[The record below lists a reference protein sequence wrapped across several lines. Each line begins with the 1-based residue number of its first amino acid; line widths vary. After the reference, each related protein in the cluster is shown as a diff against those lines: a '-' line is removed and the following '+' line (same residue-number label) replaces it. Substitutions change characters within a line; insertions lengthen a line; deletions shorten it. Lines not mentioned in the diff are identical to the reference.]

1 MVSTD
6 FAESN
11 QSNTALD
18 ISDELDFGM
27 DIEFFALKNEE
38 EGTTLTME
46 EEAEETTEPEQE
58 VSQKADPFHIY
69 LKEMG
74 PLPLLTR
81 EGEVEVAKRIES
93 GKREVLSELINCPIA
108 IKEIIR
114 LRDRIRD
121 RRIWIREVVE
131 EIDDERI
138 LEEVR
143 KKALKLINKIKR
155 VENSLRSL
163 QKKLRL
169 CKKEA
174 SKKKVWDEIKKRKDE
189 LFNALS
195 RLNLKENQLDH
206 IVQKVK
212 QLESRLQKA
221 KKEVE
226 LYERRG
232 NERVKNAKRRVR
244 KLESECGLSV
254 DQLKE
259 VLVDIQAGKEKVKE
273 AKSKLIKS
281 NLRLVIAIA
290 KKYQSQE
297 LQFLD
302 LIQEGNLGLMRAAD
316 KFDYRQGY
324 KFSTYATWWIRQAIL
339 RAITDQVRT
348 IRLPAYVMETLD
360 KMNRISRTF
369 VQEYGREPTQEELAE
384 KMGIPIR
391 ELEKILKGTRIPI
404 SLETPVGEEDIV
416 LKDFIE
422 DKGVISPHEAAESF
436 NLSEET
442 ERVLSTLNKR
452 EERVLRMRFGIGEEH
467 DHTLEEVGKDFNVSR
482 ERIRQIEGEALK
494 KLRRSEK
501 VKKLKNFIER

>member
-1 MVSTD
+1 MLLTD
-6 FAESN
+6 FSESN
-11 QSNTALD
+11 QHNTALD
-18 ISDELDFGM
+18 ISDELNFGTGF
-27 DIEFFALKNEE
+27 ESFALEE
-38 EGTTLTME
+38 EEENTLTIE

-58 VSQKADPFHIY
+58 VSQNADPFHIY

-74 PLPLLTR
+74 PLPLFTR

-93 GKREVLSELINCPIA
+93 GKREVLTGLINCPIA

-114 LRDRIRD
+114 LKEDFRSGRIGIRD
-121 RRIWIREVVE
+121 LVE
-131 EIDDERI
+131 EFDDEKI
-138 LEEVR
+138 LEKVR
-143 KKALKLINKIKR
+143 KKAIKLINKIKR

-174 SKKKVWDEIKKRKDE
+174 SKKNVWDEIKKRRDE

-226 LYERRG
+226 LYERLG
-232 NERVKNAKRRVR
+232 NERVENARRRVR
-244 KLESECGLSV
+244 KLESECGFSV

-259 VLVDIQAGKEKVKE
+259 VLANIQAGKEKVKE

-290 KKYQSQE
+290 KKYQSRE

-302 LIQEGNLGLMRAAD
+302 LIQEGNLGLMRAVD
-316 KFDYRQGY
+316 KFDYRKGY

-339 RAITDQVRT
+339 RAIENQVRT
-348 IRLPAYVMETLD
+348 IRLPAYVMETLN
-360 KMNRISRTF
+360 KMNRISRIF
-369 VQEYGREPTQEELAE
+369 VQEYGREPTQEDLAE

-391 ELEKILKGTRIPI
+391 ELEKILKGSIIPI
-404 SLETPVGEEDIV
+404 SLETPIGEEETA

-422 DKGVISPHEAAESF
+422 DKKVISPHEAAESF
-436 NLSEET
+436 DLSEET

-482 ERIRQIEGEALK
+482 ERIRQIEAEALK
-494 KLRRSEK
+494 KLRQSEK
-501 VKKLKNFIER
+501 VKKLKNLIER

>member
-1 MVSTD
+1 MLSTD
-6 FAESN
+6 FSESN
-11 QSNTALD
+11 QNNTALD
-18 ISDELDFGM
+18 ISDELNFGM
-27 DIEFFALKNEE
+27 GFETFALEE
-38 EGTTLTME
+38 EEKNTITIE
-46 EEAEETTEPEQE
+46 EEAGETIEPEQE
-58 VSQKADPFHIY
+58 ISQKADPFHIY

-93 GKREVLSELINCPIA
+93 GKREVLSGLINCPIA

-114 LRDRIRD
+114 LKEDLCSGRIGIRD
-121 RRIWIREVVE
+121 LVE
-131 EIDDERI
+131 EIDDEKI
-138 LEEVR
+138 LEKVR
-143 KKALKLINKIKR
+143 KKALLLINKIKR
-155 VENSLRSL
+155 SENHLHLL
-163 QKKLRL
+163 QKELRL

-174 SKKKVWDEIKKRKDE
+174 LKKKVWDEIKKRKDE

-195 RLNLKENQLDH
+195 RLNLKENKLDH
-206 IVQKVK
+206 IVQKLK
-212 QLESRLQKA
+212 QLESRLQRA

-232 NERVKNAKRRVR
+232 NGRVKNAKRRVR
-244 KLESECGLSV
+244 KLESKCGLSV

-259 VLVDIQAGKEKVKE
+259 VLVDIHTGKEKVKE

-316 KFDYRQGY
+316 KFDYRQGN

-339 RAITDQVRT
+339 RAIADQVRT
-348 IRLPAYVMETLD
+348 IRLPAYVMENLN
-360 KMNRISRTF
+360 KMNRIYRTF
-369 VQEYGREPTQEELAE
+369 VQEYGREPTQEELSK

-391 ELEKILKGTRIPI
+391 ELEKVLKGKSIPI
-404 SLETPVGEEDIV
+404 SLETPIGEEDIV

-422 DKGVISPHEAAESF
+422 DKGVISPHEAAESS

-452 EERVLRMRFGIGEEH
+452 EERVLRMRFGIGEEY

-482 ERIRQIEGEALK
+482 ERIRQIEAEALK
-494 KLRRSEK
+494 KLRQSEK
-501 VKKLKNFIER
+501 VKKLNNFIER